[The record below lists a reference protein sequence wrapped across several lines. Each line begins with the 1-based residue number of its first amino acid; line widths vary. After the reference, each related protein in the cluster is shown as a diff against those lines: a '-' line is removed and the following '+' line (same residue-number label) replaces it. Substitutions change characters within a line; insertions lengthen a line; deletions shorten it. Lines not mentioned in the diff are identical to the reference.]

1 MRLSNMAGASPPPN
15 KPPRL
20 IAIVDDEPDILELVA
35 INLNRNGFRT
45 ETFTN
50 ARDFYH
56 FLENQLPDL
65 VILDLMLPDVD
76 GLDICRLLKSEPR
89 TRAIPII
96 MLTARGEETDRVI
109 GLELGADDYVTKPF
123 SARELVAR
131 VKSVLR
137 RQEMSL
143 ADEKITLG
151 GIVKI
156 DPQRHE
162 VEVDG
167 KRIDLT
173 TTEFRLLLILAKRP
187 GWVFTRNQ
195 ILDELWGEEKAVLDR
210 TVDVHIKHL
219 RAKLGKAGNLI
230 RNIRGVGYKIE
241 A

>member
-1 MRLSNMAGASPPPN
+1 MARANPLPE
-15 KPPRL
+15 KAARL

-35 INLNRNGFRT
+35 INLNRAGFRT

-50 ARDFYH
+50 AIDFYE
-56 FLENQLPDL
+56 FLEKQKPDL
-65 VILDLMLPDVD
+65 IILDLMLPDVD
-76 GLDICRLLKSEPR
+76 GLDICRLLKSQPQ
-89 TRAIPII
+89 TNTIPII
-96 MLTARGEETDRVI
+96 MLTARGEETDRVL

-123 SARELVAR
+123 SPRELVAR

-137 RQEMSL
+137 RHEQIT
-143 ADEKITLG
+143 ADEKISVR
-151 GIVKI
+151 GIIKI

-162 VEVDG
+162 VEVEG
-167 KRIDLT
+167 KRINLT
-173 TTEFRLLLILAKRP
+173 TTEFRLLLILAKKP

-195 ILDELWGEEKAVLDR
+195 ILDELWGEDKAVFDR